1 LTGEPSALTQPG
13 DLSTDPET
21 AEPRPSA
28 ASYAYARRGR
38 GTSGARTSSASRPA
52 GPAPPWKRTLAA
64 LAAVR
69 TDDLPHLHTF
79 ANGLERDHA
88 AVLSGLTLPYS
99 SGAVEGKVAKIKFWK
114 RLMFGRANLD
124 LLRKM
129 ALWN

>member
-1 LTGEPSALTQPG
+1 MITGLRG
-13 DLSTDPET
+13 DHLD
-21 AEPRPSA
+21 A
-28 ASYAYARRGR
+28 
-38 GTSGARTSSASRPA
+38 
-52 GPAPPWKRTLAA
+52 WI
-64 LAAVR
+64 AAVR
-69 TDDLPHLHTF
+69 TDDLPHLHAF

>member
-1 LTGEPSALTQPG
+1 MGHQP
-13 DLSTDPET
+13 
-21 AEPRPSA
+21 RIV
-28 ASYAYARRGR
+28 
-38 GTSGARTSSASRPA
+38 
-52 GPAPPWKRTLAA
+52 
-64 LAAVR
+64 AVR

-99 SGAVEGKVAKIKFWK
+99 SGAVEGKVGKIKFGK
-114 RLMFGRANLD
+114 RLMFGRAHLD

>member
-1 LTGEPSALTQPG
+1 MTASWAREVARGLLAEAL
-13 DLSTDPET
+13 
-21 AEPRPSA
+21 PRRWA
-28 ASYAYARRGR
+28 H
-38 GTSGARTSSASRPA
+38 
-52 GPAPPWKRTLAA
+52 
-64 LAAVR
+64 VH
-69 TDDLPHLHTF
+69 HLHTF

-99 SGAVEGKVAKIKFWK
+99 SGAVEGKVGKIKFWK